1 MNALASKADNMIASP
16 GNFID
21 RLFFGYQNAAAL
33 KAALELDVFTAIGE
47 GSTDTVSLAARCK
60 AAQRGIA
67 ALCDS
72 LVVMGFLTKS
82 SERYGLSADAAAFLD
97 RRSPMC
103 IAGIHDFLAAP
114 ELVELVF
121 QDPAGAVRRGGA
133 PGLANVAP
141 DHPIWI
147 RFARAMG
154 PFMQLDA
161 KLVAEYAGET
171 PPRRVLDVSASH
183 GLYGIAF
190 GKRFPEC
197 RVTGL
202 DWSAVVAVARENA
215 AAAGMSDR
223 YDTIAGSAF
232 EVAWGTHYDWVLLP
246 NFLHHFDK
254 ASCTT
259 ILRRAH
265 AALSPGGRVAIVEW
279 VPNEDRISPPV
290 PALFAMT
297 MLLTTPS
304 GSTYTAAEL
313 AAMLTEAGFHAPQV
327 TPLVPTP
334 LTLLV
339 AHAR

>member
-1 MNALASKADNMIASP
+1 MAASP
-16 GNFID
+16 ANFID
-21 RLFFGYQNAAAL
+21 RLFFGFQNAAAL
-33 KAALELDVFTAIGE
+33 KAAVELDVFTAIGE
-47 GSTDTVSLAARCK
+47 GSTDAASLAARC
-60 AAQRGIA
+60 AAAPRGIA

-82 SERYGLSADAAAFLD
+82 SEHYALAADAAAFLD

-114 ELVELVF
+114 EFVAMVF

-161 KLVAEYAGET
+161 KLVAEHAGDP
-171 PPRRVLDVSASH
+171 PPRRVLDVAASH
-183 GLYGIAF
+183 GLFGIAF

-202 DWSAVVAVARENA
+202 DWSAVVAIARENA
-215 AAAGMSDR
+215 AVAGMADR

-232 EVAWGTHYDWVLLP
+232 EVAWGEDYDWVLLP
-246 NFLHHFDK
+246 NFLHHFD
-254 ASCTT
+254 ASSCTA
-259 ILRRAH
+259 ILRRAR

-279 VPNEDRISPPV
+279 VPNEDRISPPA

-297 MLLTTPS
+297 MLLTTPN
-304 GSTYTAAEL
+304 GSTYTAGEL
-313 AAMLTEAGFHAPQV
+313 AAMLTDAGFGAPEV

-334 LTLLV
+334 LTLVV
-339 AHAR
+339 ARRR